1 MKFITINYNLPMLGL
16 LCEEV
21 LDNMVHESIIA
32 NSTTSISLEDG
43 VENES
48 NGNNVY
54 SNEVIGLNGSSNN
67 NDNIN
72 ENSNPTILLNIQMKI
87 SITDIKH

>member
-16 LCEEV
+16 LCEKV
-21 LDNMVHESIIA
+21 LDNMVHENIIA

-72 ENSNPTILLNIQMKI
+72 ENSNPTNTIEYSNE
-87 SITDIKH
+87 D

>member
-54 SNEVIGLNGSSNN
+54 SNEVIGLNGSSSNN

-72 ENSNPTILLNIQMKI
+72 ENSNPTNTIEYSNE
-87 SITDIKH
+87 D